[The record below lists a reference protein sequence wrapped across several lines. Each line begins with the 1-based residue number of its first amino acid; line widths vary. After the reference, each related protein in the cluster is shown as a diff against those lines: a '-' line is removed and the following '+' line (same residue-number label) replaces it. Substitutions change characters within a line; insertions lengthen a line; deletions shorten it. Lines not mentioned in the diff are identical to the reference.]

1 MTTTAPAVDHAVFAA
16 QLEESIAAD
25 TRLIE
30 EGQAERKLIQAGIN
44 DARERVAT
52 NQRLLKALQR
62 PVKRV
67 KKAPQPEVVESIP
80 DVLPDE
86 PEVAPFKLD

>member
-1 MTTTAPAVDHAVFAA
+1 MSTPASVDHAAFAA

-25 TRLIE
+25 TKLIE

-52 NQRLLKALQR
+52 NQRLLKALQG
-62 PVKRV
+62 PVKRT
-67 KKAPQPEVVESIP
+67 KKAPEPEVVESTP